1 MIFTTN
7 LLIYHTGLVHSN
19 MTTKEELKRHFH
31 NPFGDFYSRS
41 RSLNWKNVIC
51 PKYHKKSILKILQWK
66 DEVKEEIVKNEY
78 SKEKSEKI
86 EKVSFQSDN
95 SENGK
100 GKKVSTAS
108 SNFHNDANPDDI
120 NVKFNNPED
129 NIINN
134 SNNANI
140 SQDDYAD
147 VADTSSYSQR
157 KQIPKFEYKL
167 DMNSSTLGSK

>member
-51 PKYHKKSILKILQWK
+51 PKYHKKSILKILKWK

-95 SENGK
+95 SENG
-100 GKKVSTAS
+100 
-108 SNFHNDANPDDI
+108 
-120 NVKFNNPED
+120 
-129 NIINN
+129 
-134 SNNANI
+134 
-140 SQDDYAD
+140 
-147 VADTSSYSQR
+147 
-157 KQIPKFEYKL
+157 
-167 DMNSSTLGSK
+167 